1 MLSPATCGVC
11 AAAMVPVWAVA
22 AQRTRRAL
30 RSRQVPLLAA
40 LSAFSFTV
48 MLFNVP
54 VFGGT
59 TAHAIGGTLL
69 AVALGPWVA
78 VIGVT
83 VALAIQALLFADG
96 GVLAFGANCLAM
108 AFVGPFLG
116 YSVYRAISAGAAP
129 DALRRRT
136 FAAAAGAYIGLN
148 AAALTVALLLG
159 LQPHLA
165 QGPDGKPLYFPL
177 DLSATLPGM
186 LLPHLLVAGFVEAAV
201 TAAGYAYLAG
211 RKGAVTAPVAGAPP
225 SRLYWV
231 LVVAIVLAPLGL
243 LAPGTAWG
251 EWATQDVAKLVGYV
265 PQGLARFAGLWKT
278 PLADYS
284 LTAARST
291 FLGSAL
297 GYYLCAVLG
306 VGAILALAALL
317 GRALTAR
324 SATATTGEGA

>member
-1 MLSPATCGVC
+1 MHIPDGMLSPGTCGVC

-54 VFGGT
+54 VLGGT
-59 TAHAIGGTLL
+59 TAHAVGGTLL

-83 VALAIQALLFADG
+83 IALAIQALLFADG
-96 GVLAFGANCLAM
+96 GILVFGANCLAM

-116 YSVYRAISAGAAP
+116 YAVYRALSAGIP
-129 DALRRRT
+129 VNALRRRT
-136 FAAAAGAYIGLN
+136 FAAAAGAYVGLN

-165 QGPDGKPLYFPL
+165 QGPDGRPLYFPL

-186 LLPHLLVAGFVEAAV
+186 VLPHLL
-201 TAAGYAYLAG
+201 
-211 RKGAVTAPVAGAPP
+211 
-225 SRLYWV
+225 
-231 LVVAIVLAPLGL
+231 
-243 LAPGTAWG
+243 
-251 EWATQDVAKLVGYV
+251 
-265 PQGLARFAGLWKT
+265 
-278 PLADYS
+278 
-284 LTAARST
+284 
-291 FLGSAL
+291 
-297 GYYLCAVLG
+297 
-306 VGAILALAALL
+306 
-317 GRALTAR
+317 
-324 SATATTGEGA
+324 

>member
-1 MLSPATCGVC
+1 MWV
-11 AAAMVPVWAVA
+11 VA
-22 AQRTRRAL
+22 ARRTRQVL
-30 RSRQVPLLAA
+30 RSRHVPLLAA

-59 TAHAIGGTLL
+59 TAHAVGGTLL

-78 VIGVT
+78 LIGVT
-83 VALAIQALLFADG
+83 IALAIQALLFADG

-108 AFVGPFLG
+108 AFVGPFVG
-116 YSVYRAISAGAAP
+116 YAVYRMVSVGAP
-129 DALRRRT
+129 PNALRQRT
-136 FAAAAGAYIGLN
+136 FAAATGAYVGLN

-165 QGPDGKPLYFPL
+165 QGADGKPLYFPL
-177 DLSATLPGM
+177 DLAATLPGM

-211 RKGAVTAPVAGAPP
+211 RGNAAATTKNLAEASP

-231 LVVAIVLAPLGL
+231 LVAAIVLAPLGL

-251 EWATQDVAKLVGYV
+251 EWATQDMATLVGYV

-284 LTAARST
+284 LTGTSST

-297 GYYLCAVLG
+297 GYYVCAVLG
-306 VGAILALAALL
+306 VGAILTLAVLF
-317 GRALTAR
+317 GRVLTVRA
-324 SATATTGEGA
+324 ATSGEGV